1 MERTVFTPE
10 NVANLLNALAS
21 SDQAKIFQ
29 DSTEKPFKVQEI
41 FVDLG
46 TKRPEADP
54 YAINVPFKSL
64 YVQEATDTFATVDV
78 RLGSNDSFQSKFRL
92 RQNDVW
98 VSQYPNAKAFLSW
111 EAQPNK
117 TMRIVLFVDSEFRSG
132 SQISVTG
139 GGVSI
144 KTGSTQLQTPQNL
157 AAATTL
163 SLLPNDPTRSYGLIQ
178 NISGSPIWVG
188 AAGVTNAG
196 ASRGIEVPNLAT
208 FQWSNTAELFGYSVS
223 GGVVLVHEEH

>member
-1 MERTVFTPE
+1 MERTVLTPE
-10 NVANLLNALAS
+10 SVANLLSALAS

-29 DSTEKPFKVQEI
+29 DNTEKPFKVQEI
-41 FVDLG
+41 FVDLSSE
-46 TKRPEADP
+46 RNEADP

-64 YVQEATDTFATVDV
+64 YVQEATDTFANVRI
-78 RLGSNDSFQSKFRL
+78 RLGSNDSHQSKFKL

-98 VSQYPNAKAFLSW
+98 VSEYPNAKAFLSW

-144 KTGSTQLQTPQNL
+144 KTGSTQLQTPTTL
-157 AAATTL
+157 GAATTL
-163 SLLPNDPTRSYGLIQ
+163 SLLSNDPTRSYALIQ
-178 NISGSPIWVG
+178 NVSGAPIWVG

-196 ASRGIEVPNLAT
+196 ASRGIEIPNMAT
-208 FQWSNTAELFGYSVS
+208 FPWSNTAELFGYSAA

>member
-1 MERTVFTPE
+1 MERTVLTPE
-10 NVANLLNALAS
+10 SVANLLNALAS

-29 DSTEKPFKVQEI
+29 DNTEKPFKVQEV
-41 FVDLG
+41 FVDLSSE
-46 TKRPEADP
+46 RNEADP
-54 YAINVPFKSL
+54 FPINIPFKSL
-64 YVQEATDTFATVDV
+64 YVQEATDTFANVQV
-78 RLGSNDSFQSKFRL
+78 RLGSNDSYQSKFKI

-98 VSQYPNAKAFLSW
+98 VSEYPNGKAFLSW

-117 TMRIVLFVDSEFRSG
+117 TMKIVLFVDSEFRSG

-144 KTGSTQLQTPQNL
+144 KTGSTQLQTPTTL
-157 AAATTL
+157 GAATTL
-163 SLLPNDPTRSYGLIQ
+163 SLLSNDPTRSYALIQ
-178 NISGSPIWVG
+178 NVSGAPIWVG

-196 ASRGIEVPNLAT
+196 ASRGIEIPNMAT
-208 FQWSNTAELFGYSVS
+208 FEWSNTAELFGYSAG